1 MKALRDCNG
10 ANDRWGRGGAVED
23 WCKSVPSGASDYQT
37 GGSSKRVKQEGQAR
51 ESSKRSSEK
60 SRPDE
65 SWTLQRGVA
74 TESSMQVIDVER
86 RHCQIN
92 PDERALDR

>member
-1 MKALRDCNG
+1 MTAMEQMTDG
-10 ANDRWGRGGAVED
+10 AEVEPWRTGARAYRVELLTT
-23 WCKSVPSGASDYQT
+23 KQEGPAR
-37 GGSSKRVKQEGQAR
+37 GSSKRVKQEGQAR